1 MNKRKG
7 SGDINIT
14 NNYYAPIGQHINHV
28 DTVNLTVQGDGT
40 MRFDHVEETNL
51 NKENGTADT
60 DHTAPIMSDELAT
73 PRAEAL
79 WEKAIDEGWVDERR
93 QPLLSRPLAA
103 MLADRMA
110 QVLGIAAKWKVFEQL
125 WRRKNMRNDYN
136 TALNQQQYDEWRKKF
151 ERIIR

>member
-7 SGDINIT
+7 CGDISIT
-14 NNYYAPIGQHINHV
+14 NNYYAPIGQHIDHV

-40 MRFDHVEETNL
+40 MRFGHVDETNL
-51 NKENGTADT
+51 DNATGQADS
-60 DHTAPIMSDELAT
+60 APVMADELAT
-73 PRAEAL
+73 PRAQAL
-79 WEKAIDEGWVDERR
+79 WEKAIGEGWVDERR

-110 QVLGIAAKWKVFEQL
+110 QVLDIRAKWKVFETL
-125 WRRKNMRNDYN
+125 WNRRNMRNDYN
-136 TALNQQQYDEWRKKF
+136 TALNQQQYDGYRKKF